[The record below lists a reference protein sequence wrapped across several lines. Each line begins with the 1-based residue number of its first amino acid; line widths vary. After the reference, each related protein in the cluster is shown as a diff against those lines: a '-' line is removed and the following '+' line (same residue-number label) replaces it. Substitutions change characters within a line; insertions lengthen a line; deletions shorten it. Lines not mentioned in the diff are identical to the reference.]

1 MAGDRGA
8 AVEDIQHRLL
18 LLGYDLGPTGI
29 DGVFLGATL
38 AAIKS
43 FQDDR
48 GLFPD
53 GVVGDK
59 TWSALVD
66 ATFTFGDRMLY
77 LRVPYLHGHDVRV
90 LQEALGALG
99 FSTGNVDG
107 IFGAYTERAVRDFQS
122 NVGLPPD
129 GIVGPDSVQALLG
142 LRHIWEG
149 RESARSPGARFGTA
163 RAREVLASAR
173 IAIVPED
180 SGAQELAARVLN
192 LAMATTEEAKVS
204 LLAAGETP
212 DPQTRVLLR
221 LAASGIERAVLGTSV
236 VTVAG
241 PDDSGLA
248 ARLTTAIA
256 SASCSPAQ
264 VAVDLSQVTLGDERV
279 DQQVA
284 VLLLDAVC
292 SALA

>member
-1 MAGDRGA
+1 VAGDRGA

-38 AAIKS
+38 AAIRS

-149 RESARSPGARFGTA
+149 RESARSSGARFGTA

-212 DPQTRVLLR
+212 DPQTRVVLR
-221 LAASGIERAVLGTSV
+221 LAASGIERAVLGTSI

-241 PDDSGLA
+241 SDDSGLA